1 MKNEADMLNLIYSM
15 IEEQNLGYKQ
25 MEMWKQF

>member
-1 MKNEADMLNLIYSM
+1 MKNEADTLNLIYSM
-15 IEEQNLGYKQ
+15 IEEPNLGYKQ